1 MARGRPRP
9 SLMLMPMLTW
19 PTELMAL
26 ATDTPM
32 AMGPTP
38 MLTTAST
45 TARGRPRLSLRPM
58 PTLATALATP
68 DTVLDTTATLDTPMA
83 RGRPRL
89 SLRLMATDTDPTDTD
104 TPVPTPTVAMAV
116 DTTGDKSSDQA
127 TNRLD

>member
-1 MARGRPRP
+1 
-9 SLMLMPMLTW
+9 MLDMDTAM
-19 PTELMAL
+19 
-26 ATDTPM
+26 DTP
-32 AMGPTP
+32 AMDT
-38 MLTTAST
+38 LTLDTT
-45 TARGRPRLSLRPM
+45 TARGRPRLSLRLM
-58 PTLATALATP
+58 LTLATALAML
-68 DTVLDTTATLDTPMA
+68 DTVWDTMAMLDTPMLPTASTTA